1 MPKFLN
7 HLDLNGNQ
15 LKNTKLEITDSP
27 LAEEGVIHYHDTNN
41 TIRYHNGVGFITLG
55 DNDVATTSAAGV
67 VKLFSDTDVTESN
80 VSAVSTTASR
90 WYGVQLTENDKMVV
104 NVPWTDSS
112 ALTEDQVEDFAAG
125 MITSATHAGLT
136 TTYDDNAGTLTFAVD
151 GVLEDLDTLG
161 AAGSD
166 GQIIVATGAGVFQ
179 YESGSTLRST
189 INVDVAGTDN
199 STDVT
204 LGTVTSNYLTLSGQE
219 ITAGTVP
226 VVLGGTG
233 ATTAAN
239 ARTNLGVDAAGTD
252 NSTDVTLGTSSHDY
266 LSISGQA
273 ITLAAIDLT
282 TDVTGD
288 LPISEGGTGQSTAA
302 AAANALL
309 NTDQGGALTIGIN
322 TDTITIAGN
331 LTVEGTQTVID
342 STTVATGDNMLE
354 LAKDNTSN
362 ATDFG
367 WYGKFVDSGTKYAG
381 MNWDASATKF
391 VLGYGDDAPAG
402 TIAWDTAGHL
412 EVGKLTTTDLVIG
425 GHTISDVDVT
435 SEDSNADDHLMTAA
449 AIVNLIAD
457 NENSFS
463 TASGVEDNADVT
475 DATNVAAA
483 GAVMDGDFSGTS
495 GLMKK
500 DSAGVY
506 SLDTSSYITSQR
518 AISSTPTDGATT
530 TAISSDWAFD
540 NVKTAVPSSA
550 VFTDTVDMGS
560 GFTVSADTNT
570 NATTITE
577 NDTLTIAGGTAINTV
592 SNPDGTI
599 TINNEINNTNQ
610 LTNGANFITSSANI
624 TGTSAG
630 ITAGAV
636 GAVKVVELTHDG
648 SVVTNEN
655 SSNSTN
661 SSVWTITHGMGSSR
675 FYKVE
680 VVLDSG
686 DYDTVYVDVQRPSDA
701 TVKITFG
708 ADVANGAYRA
718 MLTRMA

>member
-1 MPKFLN
+1 
-7 HLDLNGNQ
+7 
-15 LKNTKLEITDSP
+15 
-27 LAEEGVIHYHDTNN
+27 
-41 TIRYHNGVGFITLG
+41 
-55 DNDVATTSAAGV
+55 
-67 VKLFSDTDVTESN
+67 
-80 VSAVSTTASR
+80 
-90 WYGVQLTENDKMVV
+90 
-104 NVPWTDSS
+104 
-112 ALTEDQVEDFAAG
+112 
-125 MITSATHAGLT
+125 
-136 TTYDDNAGTLTFAVD
+136 
-151 GVLEDLDTLG
+151 
-161 AAGSD
+161 
-166 GQIIVATGAGVFQ
+166 
-179 YESGSTLRST
+179 
-189 INVDVAGTDN
+189 
-199 STDVT
+199 
-204 LGTVTSNYLTLSGQE
+204 
-219 ITAGTVP
+219 
-226 VVLGGTG
+226 
-233 ATTAAN
+233 
-239 ARTNLGVDAAGTD
+239 
-252 NSTDVTLGTSSHDY
+252 
-266 LSISGQA
+266 
-273 ITLAAIDLT
+273 
-282 TDVTGD
+282 
-288 LPISEGGTGQSTAA
+288 
-302 AAANALL
+302 
-309 NTDQGGALTIGIN
+309 
-322 TDTITIAGN
+322 
-331 LTVEGTQTVID
+331 
-342 STTVATGDNMLE
+342 
-354 LAKDNTSN
+354 
-362 ATDFG
+362 
-367 WYGKFVDSGTKYAG
+367 
-381 MNWDASATKF
+381 
-391 VLGYGDDAPAG
+391 
-402 TIAWDTAGHL
+402 
-412 EVGKLTTTDLVIG
+412 
-425 GHTISDVDVT
+425 
-435 SEDSNADDHLMTAA
+435 
-449 AIVNLIAD
+449 
-457 NENSFS
+457 
-463 TASGVEDNADVT
+463 
-475 DATNVAAA
+475 
-483 GAVMDGDFSGTS
+483 
-495 GLMKK
+495 MKK